1 MPIHSEMRDQFP
13 PTGPTSARVLA
24 SSGPA
29 DQEECT
35 MVFVGLLL
43 GRFGQ
48 LWCLSALRRASYA
61 RTARRS
67 WGRRQVPVAFAMQRW
82 LRTDDPLP
90 VGCKIAS
97 VACLES
103 GV

>member
-1 MPIHSEMRDQFP
+1 MPILPEMRDQYP

-48 LWCLSALRRASYA
+48 LW
-61 RTARRS
+61 
-67 WGRRQVPVAFAMQRW
+67 
-82 LRTDDPLP
+82 
-90 VGCKIAS
+90 AS
-97 VACLES
+97 VSSPPGKLCPHCAEKPRTEATTCRFCNAALAAD
-103 GV
+103 

>member
-13 PTGPTSARVLA
+13 PTGPTSASVFA

-48 LWCLSALRRASYA
+48 LW
-61 RTARRS
+61 
-67 WGRRQVPVAFAMQRW
+67 
-82 LRTDDPLP
+82 
-90 VGCKIAS
+90 AS
-97 VACLES
+97 VSSPPGKLCPHCAEKLKAEATTSRFCSAALAAN
-103 GV
+103 